1 MNIKTN
7 IKRLLQYRFCLSRLK
22 ELGFE
27 KVYSYTLSE
36 EAGVSPEQV
45 RKDFSHFG
53 IKGNKKAGYEIDN
66 LIETLDEIFISDEIV
81 NVILVGMGN
90 IGKALSQYK
99 GFKQVNMN
107 IIAAFDIDPSKQI
120 KSFGIP
126 VYPAELI
133 PEMIERYKVE
143 VAIIAVPSLSAQYIC
158 DNLISNGIKGIMNFA
173 PVILKVP
180 KGILVNNINLSNEL
194 QSIVHCVS
202 KKQRESVK

>member
-1 MNIKTN
+1 MIVKSN
-7 IKRLLQYRFCLSRLK
+7 IKRLLQYRFCLNRLK

-27 KVYSYTLSE
+27 KVFSYTLSE

-53 IKGNKKAGYEIDN
+53 IKGNKKAGYDIDS
-66 LIETLDEIFISDEIV
+66 LIDTLDDIFISHENQ

-90 IGKALSQYK
+90 IGKALSQYR
-99 GFKQVNMN
+99 GFKQSNMN
-107 IIAAFDIDPSKQI
+107 ILAAFDIDPSKQV

-126 VYPAELI
+126 VYPLEMM
-133 PEMIERYKVE
+133 PEIIQKNKVE
-143 VAIIAVPSLSAQYIC
+143 VAIIAVPTLSAQYIC
-158 DNLISNGIKGIMNFA
+158 DNLIAQGIKGIMNFA

-202 KKQRESVK
+202 K